1 MARVM
6 VFRVASMLN
15 SDGEATTPTFF
26 GTREGLKLLSLKPVE
41 GSGIEVDENELDK
54 NWLYHPKAKP

>member
-1 MARVM
+1 M
-6 VFRVASMLN
+6 
-15 SDGEATTPTFF
+15 TPTFF

-41 GSGIEVDENELDK
+41 SSGIEVDENELDK

>member
-6 VFRVASMLN
+6 VYRAASMPN
-15 SDGEATTPTFF
+15 ADGEATTPTFF